1 MRWSELTLRNRAS
14 PDGDTISAGHLF
26 NVEEALTRSQDS
38 CGRSL
43 LVGQGGQPRIYGA
56 QSVLIEGWIWLRLM
70 ACEQNRAA
78 AGPTAFSKPSVPYVK
93 AS

>member
-1 MRWSELTLRNRAS
+1 M
-14 PDGDTISAGHLF
+14 
-26 NVEEALTRSQDS
+26 
-38 CGRSL
+38 
-43 LVGQGGQPRIYGA
+43 GQGGQPRIYGA

>member
-1 MRWSELTLRNRAS
+1 MATQSLQATCSTSRKLWLGAKIRV
-14 PDGDTISAGHLF
+14 AG
-26 NVEEALTRSQDS
+26 
-38 CGRSL
+38 SL
-43 LVGQGGQPRIYGA
+43 LVGQGGQPRIHGA